1 MNPFEGVLNTELAG
15 ATVDLVIHFG
25 QGGLQPLLEL
35 PSGQVIG
42 SFTVPRVV
50 ESEDGIG
57 HRPDLLI
64 DLPNPV
70 DELGFIRPQFGRPTV
85 EPVVDDLARHSE
97 LIPGL
102 RVDAGHVTPDD
113 FGFVEH
119 RGFDLRVCP
128 GPGQAFAQRLKGV
141 PFQDVGADRFGPK
154 EQDRQGHDGEAQ

>member
-1 MNPFEGVLNTELAG
+1 MIRRPPRSTLFPYTTL
-15 ATVDLVIHFG
+15 FR
-25 QGGLQPLLEL
+25 
-35 PSGQVIG
+35 SVIG
-42 SFTVPRVV
+42 SLTVPRVV
-50 ESEDGIG
+50 ESEDSIG
-57 HRPDLLI
+57 YRPDLLV

-70 DELGFIRPQFGRPTV
+70 DELGLIRPQFGGPTV
-85 EPVVDDLARHSE
+85 EPVVDDLARHPE

-154 EQDRQGHDGEAQ
+154 EQDRQGHDGEAQQQLALDGHGPLLTYV